1 MTTRDPHRQVSVT
14 CAAAGDDLKFL
25 RLTGTEELGRL
36 SRFQLELLST
46 SNALKP
52 GDLLGQDISVELSLP
67 AGGERQI
74 NGIVTAFRIAVPG
87 DKTRNRMARYEATVR
102 PRLWLLTRASHCR
115 FFYEMTVPDIVTK
128 VLQDYNVDLSN
139 KCAATYPTLEHCA
152 QYRETDFDFVSRL
165 LEREGIYYYFEHSG
179 GKHTLVLTDSGDV
192 HAPLDHYPTISYDP
206 GYGPLTEK
214 EGIYDW
220 MAGAELQ
227 TGTYEVNDYDFE
239 KPSASNQQGLLSR
252 STRPTAYD
260 APVYTM
266 QEHLT
271 GHVQSSDGDRY
282 AKVGVE
288 IRQTRNDSITG
299 RSTVRAIWPGGLFK
313 LTGHATDDQ
322 NRDYLVVRATYEIN
336 SDEYVST
343 RNVSLPFFDCDFV
356 ALRKENH
363 FRSERLTPRPV
374 VGGPQTAVVVGPDG
388 DEIHTDKYGRIKVQ
402 FHWEQF
408 APPANANE
416 RMKRCW
422 ARVSQGWA
430 GKNWGAFFLPRI
442 GQEVIVDFIE
452 GDPDRP
458 LVTGSVYNASLMPPY
473 ALPANSAL
481 STLKS
486 NSTKGGGGYNEVR
499 FDDTKG
505 SEQLFFHA
513 EKDHETW
520 IKNDT
525 LTNVANDRHLKIGG
539 NEFVEVDGACH
550 ETVKGARNAQ
560 VNGTRSDAVQGDQNT
575 QVDGSVSLK
584 AGQNLQEKVGANW
597 AIEAA
602 ANIHIKAGAN
612 VVIEAGAMLTL
623 KVGGAFVVIDPMS
636 VSVVGTPI
644 KLNSGGSAGSG
655 DGASPTAPTA
665 PTAPTDADDGTKK
678 LK

>member
-1 MTTRDPHRQVSVT
+1 MTARDPHRQASVS
-14 CAAAGDDLKFL
+14 CAAAGDDLKLL

-46 SNALKP
+46 SNTLKP

-67 AGGERQI
+67 AGGARQI

-102 PRLWLLTRASHCR
+102 PRFWLLTRASHRR
-115 FFYEMTVPDIVTK
+115 FFHELTVPDIVTK
-128 VLQDYNVDLSN
+128 VLQDYHVDLSN

-152 QYRETDFDFVSRL
+152 QYRETDFEFVSRL
-165 LEREGIYYYFEHSG
+165 MEREGIYYYFEHKG

-192 HAPLDHYPTISYDP
+192 HAPLDHYPTIPYDP
-206 GYGPLTEK
+206 GFDPLTEK

-220 MAGAELQ
+220 MSGAELQ

-260 APVYTM
+260 APAYTM

-288 IRQTRNDSITG
+288 IRQARNDSIAG

-313 LTGHATDDQ
+313 LTGHASDDQ

-343 RNVSLPFFDCDFV
+343 RSAPLPFFDCDFV

-363 FRSERLTPRPV
+363 FRSECLTPRPS

-408 APPANANE
+408 APPADAGE

-458 LVTGSVYNASLMPPY
+458 LVTGCVYNASLMPPY
-473 ALPANSAL
+473 ALPANAAL

-513 EKDHETW
+513 EKDRETW

-539 NEFVEVDGACH
+539 NEFVEVDGARSDA
-550 ETVKGARNAQ
+550 VKGDRNAQ
-560 VNGTRSDAVQGDQNT
+560 V
-575 QVDGSVSLK
+575 DGNVSLK
-584 AGQNLQEKVGANW
+584 VGQSLQEKVGTNY

-644 KLNSGGSAGSG
+644 NLNSGGSAGSG

-665 PTAPTDADDGTKK
+665 PKDADDGTKK

>member
-1 MTTRDPHRQVSVT
+1 MTSRDPHRNVSIT
-14 CAAAGDDLKFL
+14 CSAAGDDLKFL

-36 SRFQLELLST
+36 YLFQLELLST
-46 SNALKP
+46 SNTLKP
-52 GDLLGQDISVELSLP
+52 GDLLGQDISVELSQP
-67 AGGERQI
+67 AGGERQF
-74 NGIVTAFRIAVPG
+74 NGIVTTFRIVAPG
-87 DKTRNRMARYEATVR
+87 DKTGNRMARYEATVR

-128 VLQDYNVDLSN
+128 VLQDYHVDLSN

-165 LEREGIYYYFEHSG
+165 LEREGIYYYFEHKG

-192 HAPLDHYPTISYDP
+192 HAPLDHYASIPYDLGFDP
-206 GYGPLTEK
+206 MTEK
-214 EGIYDW
+214 EGIYEW

-252 STRPTAYD
+252 STRPKVYD
-260 APVYTM
+260 APTYTM
-266 QEHLT
+266 QEHLS

-288 IRQTRNDSITG
+288 IRQARNDSIAG
-299 RSTVRAIWPGGLFK
+299 RSTVRAIWPGGLFR
-313 LTGHATDDQ
+313 LTDHASDDQ
-322 NRDYLVVRATYEIN
+322 NRDYLVVRANYEIN
-336 SDEYVST
+336 SDEYIST
-343 RNVSLPFFDCDFV
+343 RNVSLPLFDCHFV
-356 ALRKENH
+356 ALRKDNH

-408 APPANANE
+408 APPADAGA

-473 ALPANSAL
+473 ALPANAAL

-520 IKNDT
+520 IKNDA

-539 NEFVEVDGACH
+539 SEYVEVDG
-550 ETVKGARNAQ
+550 KRN
-560 VNGTRSDAVQGDQNT
+560 DAVKGDQNT
-575 QVDGSVSLK
+575 QVDGNVSLK
-584 AGQNLQEKVGANW
+584 VGQGMQEKVGMNY
-597 AIEAA
+597 AIDAG

-665 PTAPTDADDGTKK
+665 PTDADDGTKK